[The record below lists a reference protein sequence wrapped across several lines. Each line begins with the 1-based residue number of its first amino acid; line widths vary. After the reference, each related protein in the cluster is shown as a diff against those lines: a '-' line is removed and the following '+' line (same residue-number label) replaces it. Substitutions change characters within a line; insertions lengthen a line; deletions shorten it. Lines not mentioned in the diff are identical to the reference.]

1 MGTQE
6 PKMADRRRQKQKR
19 REDDN
24 EKPTKEEYA
33 VAKHL
38 RFNLPTK
45 QGKLVGMPVQYFVAS
60 KAVDMLMES
69 KWGAEK
75 CKDNALFTSRAGCCD
90 YMDRLLQKG
99 LFHRAA
105 KVEKKKDKDRDKKP
119 KKQPAK

>member
-1 MGTQE
+1 MGTSIDSN
-6 PKMADRRRQKQKR
+6 MADRRRQKQR
-19 REDDN
+19 RGQEEP

-33 VAKHL
+33 VAKYL

-99 LFHRAA
+99 LFHR
-105 KVEKKKDKDRDKKP
+105 
-119 KKQPAK
+119 